1 MNESK
6 KALFAEMHAAIEESA
21 EVAINALGING
32 KPSPDYPP
40 GIELSQDEIS
50 ALSKLELSDTAK
62 AALKKIIKDACAYP
76 CFHLCSLIDG
86 VTEPNIIEIED
97 WDGESLS
104 SDETDE
110 LMLHDTFYESYWDY
124 EERR

>member
-21 EVAINALGING
+21 EVAINVLGTNG

-50 ALSKLELSDTAK
+50 ALSKLELSDRAK

-97 WDGESLS
+97 WDGASLS

>member
-6 KALFAEMHAAIEESA
+6 KALFAEIHAAIEESA